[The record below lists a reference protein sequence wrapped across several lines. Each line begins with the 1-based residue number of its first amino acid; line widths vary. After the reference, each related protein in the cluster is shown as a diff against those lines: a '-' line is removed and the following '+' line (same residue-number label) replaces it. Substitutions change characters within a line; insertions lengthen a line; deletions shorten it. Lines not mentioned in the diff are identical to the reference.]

1 MSDEDDDFEDLFSF
15 GATTPG
21 AANNTAKEA
30 TSTDSDFDVLM
41 SESLSTPGTN
51 GADKNNNDTQPSA
64 AVDSSIKTPRSSSD
78 IDEFDAL
85 FGTPPVN
92 NNSATPS
99 GDKLTAM
106 EKDSLLA
113 IDELP
118 SKPLHSNFD
127 DFHVHDEETRDML
140 DWLDD
145 DNKGNK
151 KGTTKD
157 DSFSDIN
164 SNVSGDVGGDTKN
177 TQEDIDLDDDF
188 DFDKMLADVGIDDSN
203 PPKSNPVVT
212 ETKKK
217 EEDDIIST
225 EKSVIFLDT
234 NKVEEVPQTQVDP
247 VVEETKAT
255 EEITITTTEE
265 PVDNV
270 TENTSTAKA
279 EEQVVNTDDDSPTPI
294 IEDSKPT
301 ISAGIEEELAFDK
314 WEDDDEEEVVEDL
327 QSNVVGSNDGD
338 VDKTEGIDTSNTP
351 QVQNQSTEIKPPPSP
366 KKITFTSLS
375 DAITSNASTIDDVR
389 SLFSRVGGNIEED
402 DRANLWTKV
411 ICGKTFEDISNGSL
425 ADSYRE
431 WEKKD
436 EVGTKFDGEEYSAIF
451 DSLLEHSCGMTKED
465 EGYDVKKQQLIS
477 LSYFHSR
484 NKSSTSP
491 ILDGIDPLIPPVALA
506 ILQAGIPPATASVVL
521 SNIEPSAMP
530 LLRLGNSERYMA
542 AKALHSEFYL
552 LACYHLPLLVM
563 HLDRHCPGWYWPRR
577 GKLED
582 NKQPKD
588 KGDEEKPQD
597 EKEGE
602 EVEDQQTESNPS
614 SKKKSDQLEEN
625 GLVPLSWFVTNFG
638 GECGSSSCLNH
649 NVLLQLWD
657 NVLTNGD
664 YSWKYFLA
672 IAVLEKKSDILLMSR
687 GDELKKELEKIVD
700 FQDDAASSESF
711 VGAGDE
717 SSSTIDGTASEW
729 LSSAKSLMEATP
741 SSVIDLL
748 RSADDRAVANA
759 LKVRQTKVDKEL
771 QAELDAQEA
780 ALKKEREERNK
791 AAEAAENK
799 ARLIAYYRE
808 VQPEKVETVDA
819 ILKMF
824 DGRMGVLNE
833 KLKKKVWIY
842 NLLSIFISSS
852 SFRLTISHHLSITVW
867 KRILTGWRYQGSD
880 SYFPNLCQSKH
891 ITYKKACIYRCCRKT
906 E

>member
-1 MSDEDDDFEDLFSF
+1 MSDEEEDFEDLFSF

-21 AANNTAKEA
+21 AANNTAKES

-41 SESLSTPGTN
+41 SSTPGTN
-51 GADKNNNDTQPSA
+51 GADKNNNGSTLPSA
-64 AVDSSIKTPRSSSD
+64 AVDSSIKTPRSSD

-92 NNSATPS
+92 NNLATPS
-99 GDKLTAM
+99 GDKLSAT

-145 DNKGNK
+145 DNTGNK
-151 KGTTKD
+151 KGTKD
-157 DSFSDIN
+157 DSFSDTN
-164 SNVSGDVGGDTKN
+164 SNVSGDIGGDTKN
-177 TQEDIDLDDDF
+177 THEDIDLDDDDF
-188 DFDKMLADVGIDDSN
+188 DFDKMLADVGIDDSI

-225 EKSVIFLDT
+225 EKSVIFSDT
-234 NKVEEVPQTQVDP
+234 NKVEEVPQTQVVP
-247 VVEETKAT
+247 VVEETKAS
-255 EEITITTTEE
+255 EETTITTEE

-270 TENTSTAKA
+270 TDNTTTAKA
-279 EEQVVNTDDDSPTPI
+279 EEQVNTDDDAPTQI
-294 IEDSKPT
+294 IEESKPT

-314 WEDDDEEEVVEDL
+314 WEDDEEEEAAEDL
-327 QSNVVGSNDGD
+327 QLNVVGSNDGD
-338 VDKTEGIDTSNTP
+338 VDKIEGIDTLNTS
-351 QVQNQSTEIKPPPSP
+351 QVQNQESTQIKPPPSP
-366 KKITFTSLS
+366 KKMTFTSLS
-375 DAITSNASTIDDVR
+375 DAITSNESTIDDVR
-389 SLFSRVGGNIEED
+389 SLFSRMGGNIEEEE
-402 DRANLWTKV
+402 RANLWTKV

-436 EVGTKFDGEEYSAIF
+436 EIGTKFDGEEYSTIF
-451 DSLLEHSCGMTKED
+451 DSLLEHGCGMTKED

-491 ILDGIDPLIPPVALA
+491 ILDGIDPLIPPVVLA
-506 ILQAGIPPATASVVL
+506 ILQAGIPTATASVVL
-521 SNIEPSAMP
+521 SQIEPASMP
-530 LLRLGNSERYMA
+530 LLRLGNNERYLA
-542 AKALHSEFYL
+542 SKALHSEFYL

-582 NKQPKD
+582 IKQSKD

-602 EVEDQQTESNPS
+602 AGDGQSTESNLN

-625 GLVPLSWFVTNFG
+625 GLVPLSWFVTNFA

-649 NVLLQLWD
+649 NVLLQQWD

-664 YSWKYFLA
+664 CSWKYFLA

-717 SSSTIDGTASEW
+717 SSSSTDSTASEW

-780 ALKKEREERNK
+780 ALRKEREERDK
-791 AAEAAENK
+791 AADAAENK

-842 NLLSIFISSS
+842 YLFSICLIIFSSHNLTPLINHSME
-852 SFRLTISHHLSITVW
+852 
-867 KRILTGWRYQGSD
+867 KD
-880 SYFPNLCQSKH
+880 SYQMKISRIRLAVS
-891 ITYKKACIYRCCRKT
+891 
-906 E
+906 

>member
-21 AANNTAKEA
+21 AASNTAKESA
-30 TSTDSDFDVLM
+30 SADSDFDVLL

-51 GADKNNNDTQPSA
+51 GADKNNNGGTLPSA
-64 AVDSSIKTPRSSSD
+64 AGDSSIKTPRSSD
-78 IDEFDAL
+78 VDEFDAL

-99 GDKLTAM
+99 GDKLTAT

-118 SKPLHSNFD
+118 SKPLHNNFD

-164 SNVSGDVGGDTKN
+164 SNVSGDAGDTKN
-177 TQEDIDLDDDF
+177 THEDIDLDDDDF
-188 DFDKMLADVGIDDSN
+188 DFDKMLADVGIDDSS
-203 PPKSNPVVT
+203 PPKSNPVVA

-225 EKSVIFLDT
+225 EKSVIFSDT
-234 NKVEEVPQTQVDP
+234 NKVEEVPQTQVP
-247 VVEETKAT
+247 VVEETKAPP
-255 EEITITTTEE
+255 EESTITTTEE
-265 PVDNV
+265 PDDNV
-270 TENTSTAKA
+270 TDNTTTTKS

-294 IEDSKPT
+294 IEESKPT

-314 WEDDDEEEVVEDL
+314 WEDDEEEEAAEDL
-327 QSNVVGSNDGD
+327 QLNVVGSNDGD
-338 VDKTEGIDTSNTP
+338 VDKTKGLDASDTS
-351 QVQNQSTEIKPPPSP
+351 QVQNQVSTEIKPPPSP

-375 DAITSNASTIDDVR
+375 DAIRSNASAIDDIR
-389 SLFSRVGGNIEED
+389 SLFSRVGGNIEEE

-436 EVGTKFDGEEYSAIF
+436 EIGTKFDGEEYSAIF
-451 DSLLEHSCGMTKED
+451 DSLLEHGCGITKED
-465 EGYDVKKQQLIS
+465 VGYDAKKQQLIS

-491 ILDGIDPLIPPVALA
+491 ILDGIDPLIPPVVLA
-506 ILQAGIPPATASVVL
+506 ILHAGIPPATASVVL
-521 SNIEPSAMP
+521 SQIEPSSMP
-530 LLRLGNSERYMA
+530 LLRLGNSERYDA

-582 NKQPKD
+582 IKKTKD

-597 EKEGE
+597 EVANDG
-602 EVEDQQTESNPS
+602 QSTESNLN

-625 GLVPLSWFVTNFG
+625 GLVPLSWFVTNFA

-664 YSWKYFLA
+664 CSWKYFLA

-717 SSSTIDGTASEW
+717 SSSSTDGTASEW

-759 LKVRQTKVDKEL
+759 LIVRQTKVDKEL

-780 ALKKEREERNK
+780 TLQKEREERDK
-791 AAEAAENK
+791 AAEAAKNK

-808 VQPEKVETVDA
+808 VQPEKIETIDA

-824 DGRMGVLNE
+824 EGRMGVLNE

-842 NLLSIFISSS
+842 YLFSICLIIF
-852 SFRLTISHHLSITVW
+852 
-867 KRILTGWRYQGSD
+867 
-880 SYFPNLCQSKH
+880 
-891 ITYKKACIYRCCRKT
+891 
-906 E
+906 